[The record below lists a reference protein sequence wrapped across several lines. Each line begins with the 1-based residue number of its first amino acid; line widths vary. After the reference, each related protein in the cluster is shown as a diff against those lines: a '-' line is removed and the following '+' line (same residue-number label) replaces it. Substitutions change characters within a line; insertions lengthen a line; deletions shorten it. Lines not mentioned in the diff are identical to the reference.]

1 MFCCFIN
8 VNDFLDARDA
18 LMSEGIFYIFAHFDT
33 FFAVFNETATQLGAI
48 HCLRAIDL
56 LYLTLD
62 KLGKHLSKLLEE
74 STLGTDDRIEVL
86 NASKMTVYLMIN
98 TIKKI
103 DKNVKT
109 ILNAR
114 LVKKG
119 ARKQDAPED
128 YETWEEKRTLCLI
141 QLYNFVKLPLEKL
154 WDPPV
159 VEESFVTLFCE
170 VAYRTLEHPSIKSV
184 SIINTVFQILGY
196 AIKRYNH
203 GISFPVY
210 LVQIIES
217 CENAI
222 SPIANGI
229 KILYEEFGITTIFS
243 ALIESLVD
251 KLSADEADPQKSK
264 LFSQFLTEMTAVA
277 PNLILPHILTLSE
290 NLMNAESYL
299 LRNCALQLMGNALID
314 SLTSENLTDEMRET
328 RDEFLEYLLDNMKDI
343 SAHVRSKVC
352 QIWKMLQMENA
363 IPLVWQHKVLM
374 SGYKNMDDK
383 SSIVRKNAIA
393 LIRVYLEHNPFGAK
407 VSNNQLSDFFFNF
420 IIIISI
426 VFV

>member
-1 MFCCFIN
+1 MILCFID
-8 VNDFLDARDA
+8 VNDLLDARDA
-18 LMSEGIFYIFAHFDT
+18 LMSEGVFFIFSHFDT
-33 FFAVFNETATQLGAI
+33 FFAVFNETATQLGPI
-48 HCLRAIDL
+48 HCLRANDL

-74 STLGTDDRIEVL
+74 STLDTDNRIEVL
-86 NASKMTVYLMIN
+86 NAAKMTVYLMIN

-114 LVKKG
+114 LVKKS

-128 YETWEEKRTLCLI
+128 YEAWEEKRTLCLI

-251 KLSADEADPQKSK
+251 KLSADETDPHKSK
-264 LFSQFLTEMTAVA
+264 LFSQFLTEMTSVA
-277 PNLILPHILTLSE
+277 PNLILPHILKLSE

-328 RDEFLEYLLDNMKDI
+328 RDEFLDNLLDNMKDL

-374 SGYKNMDDK
+374 AAYKNMDDK

-407 VSNNQLSDFFFNF
+407 VSNNHLSDLFDFYNIF
-420 IIIISI
+420 SI